1 MYDRKLLAKLSL
13 CVWRVLSEYLKASVS
28 ADDPVPDCV
37 IAVQTFGEFL
47 NFNPH
52 LHIIATGW
60 SFRSASLLAHASWM
74 AASAAM
80 GNS

>member
-13 CVWRVLSEYLKASVS
+13 CAWRVLSEYLKASVS
-28 ADDPVPDCV
+28 VDNPVPGCV

-60 SFRSASLLAHASWM
+60 SFRFAPLLAHASWM
-74 AASAAM
+74 AASMAM
-80 GNS
+80 ADL